1 MAIITDKQKDNI
13 VKDLIQGFDFEKVHS
28 IMYLTKR
35 SIHDVPTI
43 YELKKIA
50 DKIIRMTFEHQ
61 DREFWWAGGLG
72 GHGGLCACY
81 DDKWGF
87 SLNFIMEA
95 KKVKAR
101 DYE

>member
-1 MAIITDKQKDNI
+1 MAIMTDKQKDNI
-13 VKDLIQGFDFEKVHS
+13 VEDLIQGFDFEKVHS
-28 IMYLTKR
+28 IMYLMKR
-35 SIHDVPTI
+35 NIHDVPTI
-43 YELKKIA
+43 YELKEQA
-50 DKIIRMTFEHQ
+50 DKLIRMTFEHQ
-61 DREFWWAGGLG
+61 DREFWWAGGLA

-95 KKVKAR
+95 KKVRAR